1 MMAYGHLVFPHIS
14 TWQKIIITWT
24 CSKKYGVS
32 LWNILGVAEDQ
43 PSQQKKHGFLIGK
56 KTSANYV
63 VSMLVFNGFFAN
75 HLLNLTQCRGPS
87 SSHHQFY
94 AIKYD
99 KPYPKWVCLKMG
111 YTPNYSH
118 LVGIMIINHWV

>member
-43 PSQQKKHGFLIGK
+43 PSQQKKHGFPPANMCLSKNRLAHSIHWLIIFQN
-56 KTSANYV
+56 S
-63 VSMLVFNGFFAN
+63 
-75 HLLNLTQCRGPS
+75 
-87 SSHHQFY
+87 
-94 AIKYD
+94 D
-99 KPYPKWVCLKMG
+99 
-111 YTPNYSH
+111 
-118 LVGIMIINHWV
+118 